1 MGKGKSK
8 GMGRQREGNRRNA
21 TNMGQYLIIIQD
33 TGNLIKT
40 TPPECSHKE
49 RVSTICSSA

>member
-1 MGKGKSK
+1 MGKEKREE
-8 GMGRQREGNRRNA
+8 MGRERNGRNA
-21 TNMGQYLIIIQD
+21 LKMGQYLIIIQD